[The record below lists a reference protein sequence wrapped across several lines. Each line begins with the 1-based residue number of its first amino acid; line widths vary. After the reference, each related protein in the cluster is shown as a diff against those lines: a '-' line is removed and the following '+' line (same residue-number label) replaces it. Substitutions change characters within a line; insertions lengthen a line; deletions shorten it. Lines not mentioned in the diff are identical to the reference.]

1 MDILWIILGCILLIV
16 GILGSF
22 LPILP
27 GPPLAWIALLIQQFR
42 EEKPFTTTFLLI
54 WALVTAAVLLLDYY
68 VPIWGTKK
76 LGGSKAGMWGATIG
90 LIIGIFFLP
99 PIGIILGP
107 FIGAVIGELINGKEF
122 SIAMKSGFGSFLGF
136 IAGVVMKTGITL
148 IMGFYLI
155 KSFF

>member
-1 MDILWIILGCILLIV
+1 MDLLWIILGCILLVV

-22 LPILP
+22 LPVLP
-27 GPPLAWIALLIQQFR
+27 GPPLAYIALVIQQFR
-42 EEKPFTTTFLLI
+42 EEKPFTVNFLVI
-54 WALVTAAVLLLDYY
+54 WAVVTTAVILLDYY

-76 LGGSKAGMWGATIG
+76 LGGTKAGMWGATIG
-90 LIIGIFFLP
+90 MIIGIFFLP

-107 FIGAVIGELINGKEF
+107 FIGAVIGELTKGIEF
-122 SIAMKSGFGSFLGF
+122 RTAMKAGFGSFLGF
-136 IAGVVMKTGITL
+136 IAGVLMKTVISL

>member
-1 MDILWIILGCILLIV
+1 METVWIILGCILLIA

-22 LPILP
+22 LPVLP
-27 GPPLAWIALLIQQFR
+27 GPPLAYVALLIQQFR
-42 EEKPFTTTFLLI
+42 EEKPFTVNFLVI
-54 WALVTAAVLLLDYY
+54 WALVTTVVILLDYY

-76 LGGSKAGMWGATIG
+76 LGGTKAGMWGATIG
-90 LIIGIFFLP
+90 MIIGIFFLP

-107 FIGAVIGELINGKEF
+107 FIGAVLGELTKGIDFK
-122 SIAMKSGFGSFLGF
+122 IAMKAGFGSFLGF
-136 IAGVVMKTGITL
+136 LAGVLMKTVISL

>member
-1 MDILWIILGCILLIV
+1 MDLLWIILGCILLIV

-22 LPILP
+22 LPVLP
-27 GPPLAWIALLIQQFR
+27 GPPLAWIALLIQQLR
-42 EEKPFTTTFLLI
+42 AEKPYTSNFLVI
-54 WALVTAAVLLLDYY
+54 WALVTTAVLLLDYY

-76 LGGSKAGMWGATIG
+76 LGGSKAGMWGATFG
-90 LIIGIFFLP
+90 LIVGIFFLP

-107 FIGAVIGELINGKEF
+107 FIGAVIGELITGKDF
-122 SIAMKSGFGSFLGF
+122 NIALKSGFGSFLGF
-136 IAGVVMKTGITL
+136 IAGVVMKAGITL